1 VVLVGHNT
9 DVICNVTLDIHQLV
23 IRAAVILLM
32 VDIEVM
38 IVLLLYVIMDIHYMV
53 EFVVETNPLI
63 LIGHGMDAI
72 GIVRHH
78 QHFI

>member
-1 VVLVGHNT
+1 MTTESGVMVKDLICVV
-9 DVICNVTLDIHQLV
+9 
-23 IRAAVILLM
+23 VILLM
-32 VDIEVM
+32 VGIEVT
-38 IVLLLYVIMDIHYMV
+38 IVLLLNVIMDTHYMMM
-53 EFVVETNPLI
+53 ELVVETNPLI